1 MFYKKVDDPKAIKNG
16 DAIAFRSQGG
26 VDHTFIIKKIVLKD
40 GKIDMDKT
48 KVLTK
53 NGQQDLKEDTLQ
65 AVYDSYLALTKRAL
79 GDTATLNLFVY
90 TRK

>member
-1 MFYKKVDDPKAIKNG
+1 MFYKQVDDPKAIKNG
-16 DAIAFRSQGG
+16 DAIALKDTRG
-26 VDHTFIIKKIVLKD
+26 VVHTFIIKEIVLKD

-65 AVYDSYLALTKRAL
+65 AVYDSYLALAKENY
-79 GDTATLNLFVY
+79 GDMATLNIFVY